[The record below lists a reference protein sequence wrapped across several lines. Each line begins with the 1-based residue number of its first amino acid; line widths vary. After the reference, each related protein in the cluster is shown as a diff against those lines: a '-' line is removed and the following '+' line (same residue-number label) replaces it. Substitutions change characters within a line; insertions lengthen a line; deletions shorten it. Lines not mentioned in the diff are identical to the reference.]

1 MEVVMV
7 FMSMRELRSSTE
19 RLDHALRK
27 DERVVITNNGKPT
40 YIMLGVDEAS
50 FDKTIIDLDRIRFQ
64 KVTEEM
70 RAQAKAAGADKMTL
84 EEINQEIAASRAE
97 RRARK

>member
-1 MEVVMV
+1 MI

-19 RLDHALRK
+19 KLDRAVR
-27 DERVVITNNGKPT
+27 DGGRVVITNNGKPA
-40 YIMLGVDEAS
+40 YVMLGVDEAS
-50 FDKTIIDLDRIRFQ
+50 FEKTLIDLDSIRM
-64 KVTEEM
+64 KITTDEM

-84 EEINQEIAASRAE
+84 EEINREIEASRSD